1 MIKKHIKKVIFFT
14 LSIIIFVIFA
24 LSNKSNVSVE
34 IFSIKEE
41 FTIWILVL
49 YSILIGVFTTLLF
62 ILPSVLILK
71 LNYRRLKER
80 FETLSDSKLTEI
92 IKDND
97 EIIE

>member
-1 MIKKHIKKVIFFT
+1 MIKKHIKKIIFFT

>member
-1 MIKKHIKKVIFFT
+1 MIKKHIKKIIFFAIS
-14 LSIIIFVIFA
+14 LILFIVFA
-24 LSNKSNVSVE
+24 LSNKSNVTIE
-34 IFSIKEE
+34 IFSTKED
-41 FTIWILVL
+41 FTLWVLVL

-71 LNYRRLKER
+71 LNYKKLKEN

-92 IKDND
+92 IKDDD